1 MIIYEP
7 KGKAY
12 EYSPLALN
20 YFSGCDHNCYYCY
33 VNDQKGRWNPDY
45 NHNVV
50 EIKIDYDRIVKSA
63 KKYKGCEKQILLSFT
78 GDPYCQAENGET
90 SKILEILNNFGHKV
104 AILTK
109 NPEKALKDIELIKSF
124 GNRIKIGTTLTF
136 DNDIHSLEWESGA
149 PIPTSRISGLR
160 QFSEAGVANFISF
173 EPVIIPAQ
181 SLNLLSQVIPFV
193 GSVKIGMLNY
203 YKGIYK
209 TIDWAKFL
217 SDAVKILRDN
227 GMDDKFYIKKNLN
240 AYNKGVYLSEN
251 ETNAEYHH
259 L

>member
-50 EIKIDYDRIVKSA
+50 EIKIDYDRIIKSA

-136 DNDIHSLEWESGA
+136 DNDIHSLINLIHALKCAVAFLAVHGA
-149 PIPTSRISGLR
+149 TNGKLIRPVSRRYKATPRKIADLPSPRGAATTIPLPDSALAIAL
-160 QFSEAGVANFISF
+160 
-173 EPVIIPAQ
+173 
-181 SLNLLSQVIPFV
+181 
-193 GSVKIGMLNY
+193 
-203 YKGIYK
+203 
-209 TIDWAKFL
+209 
-217 SDAVKILRDN
+217 
-227 GMDDKFYIKKNLN
+227 
-240 AYNKGVYLSEN
+240 
-251 ETNAEYHH
+251 
-259 L
+259 